1 MAAVAFRAWELAVNG
16 MRASGMVMQRI
27 EDKLSKR
34 DAPNKTTIRRMCHN
48 SSFGTP
54 LRAMSRYRFWI
65 FALLLITAV
74 TIAYFPALN
83 GTPIWDDDAH
93 LTRPELRS
101 LEGLTRIWTQP
112 GATQQYYPLVHTAFW
127 AEHLLWGDAQLWY
140 HITNLLIHCLSVLL
154 LLQILRKLEIPGA
167 WLAAL
172 IFALHPIQIE
182 TVAWISELKNV
193 LSGAFYFGS
202 ILVYLRYDET
212 RRAAPYWLSLALF
225 LAGLLSKSVIATLP
239 ATLLVI
245 FWWKRGTLSFKRDL
259 LPLIPFVLFGIGFG
273 LFTAWVERN
282 LIGAQGADYNY
293 TIVERGLIAGRAIWF
308 YLNKLFWPAELIFV
322 YPRWQVSQAVWWQYL
337 FPAGLLILLGAAVW
351 LSRRWRGPLAG
362 LLIFSITLLP
372 VLGFLNVYP
381 FRYSFVADHFA
392 YLASLG
398 VIVPVSAGITLF
410 CERCLPSPARLV
422 PSILLLA
429 GLALLSANESRM
441 YTDIDTLWK
450 TTLER
455 NPGAWMAHN
464 NLGVLLLRRGK
475 IEEAI
480 SHFREAIELNAHDA
494 ATQSNLGD
502 AFLALNR
509 TDDAVA
515 QYRAALQINPN
526 NAASH
531 YNLANVLLKQGRIDD
546 AIPEYQ
552 VALHIRPNDV
562 DTQNNLG
569 VALLEQG
576 RVDEAIIHY
585 QKALE
590 LQPKD
595 VRAQANLAWAL
606 SISTTNPR
614 MKGAIAIRLAQQ
626 ASEDSGGENPAI
638 LRVLAAAYA
647 QAGRF
652 SEAVACAQRAL
663 DLAMNQQNAALV
675 TALRDE
681 IQLYGTNAPYRIAEP

>member
-1 MAAVAFRAWELAVNG
+1 LDILPFKD
-16 MRASGMVMQRI
+16 S
-27 EDKLSKR
+27 
-34 DAPNKTTIRRMCHN
+34 H
-48 SSFGTP
+48 
-54 LRAMSRYRFWI
+54 RYRVWI
-65 FALLLITAV
+65 FALLLLTAA

-93 LTRPELRS
+93 LTRPELRT
-101 LEGLTRIWTQP
+101 LDGLTRIWTQP
-112 GATQQYYPLVHTAFW
+112 GATQQYYPLVHTVFW

-140 HITNLLIHCLSVLL
+140 HAANVLIHCLSVLL
-154 LLQILRKLEIPGA
+154 LLIILRKLEVPGA

-172 IFALHPIQIE
+172 IFALHPIQVE

-193 LSGAFYFGS
+193 LSGVFYFGS
-202 ILVYLRYDET
+202 ILVYLRFDET
-212 RRAAPYWLSLALF
+212 RRATPYWTSLVLF

-245 FWWKRGTLSFKRDL
+245 FWWKRGRLSLKRDL
-259 LPLIPFVLFGIGFG
+259 FPLTPFFMSGIGFG

-308 YLNKLFWPAELIFV
+308 YLSKLFWPGELIFV
-322 YPRWQVSQAVWWQYL
+322 YPRWEISQAVWWQYL
-337 FPAGLLILLGAAVW
+337 FPAGVILLLGAAVW

-372 VLGFLNVYP
+372 VLGFLDVYP
-381 FRYSFVADHFA
+381 FRYSFVADHFV

-398 VIVPVSAGITLF
+398 VIVPISAGITLF
-410 CERCLPSPARLV
+410 CERYLQPPVRYIPQV
-422 PSILLLA
+422 LLLG
-429 GLALLSANESRM
+429 GLVLLSANQSRI

-464 NLGVLLLRRGK
+464 NLGVLLLRKGK
-475 IEEAI
+475 VEESI
-480 SHFREAIELNAHDA
+480 SHFRKAISLNAHDA

-502 AFLALNR
+502 AYLALDR
-509 TDDAVA
+509 ADDAIA
-515 QYRAALQINPN
+515 QYRTALQIKPDD
-526 NAASH
+526 ATAH

-546 AIPEYQ
+546 ALAEYQ
-552 VALHIRPNDV
+552 AAIDIRPNDV
-562 DTQNNLG
+562 DIQNNLG

-626 ASEDSGGENPAI
+626 ASENSGGENPAI
-638 LRVLAAAYA
+638 LRILAAAYA

-652 SEAVACAQRAL
+652 TEAVACAQKAL
-663 DLAMNQQNAALV
+663 DMATNQNNDVLV
-675 TALRDE
+675 TALKDE
-681 IQLYGTNAPYRIAEP
+681 IQLYGTNAPYRVAGP

>member
-1 MAAVAFRAWELAVNG
+1 LDVLPFKD
-16 MRASGMVMQRI
+16 S
-27 EDKLSKR
+27 
-34 DAPNKTTIRRMCHN
+34 H
-48 SSFGTP
+48 
-54 LRAMSRYRFWI
+54 RYRVWF
-65 FALLLITAV
+65 FALLLVTAA

-101 LEGLTRIWTQP
+101 LEGLARIWTHP
-112 GATQQYYPLVHTAFW
+112 GVTQQYYPLVHTAFW
-127 AEHLLWGDAQLWY
+127 AEYLLWGDAQRWY
-140 HITNLLIHCLSVLL
+140 HLTNILIHCLSVLL

-172 IFALHPIQIE
+172 IFALHPIQVE

-202 ILVYLRYDET
+202 ILVYLRFDET
-212 RRAAPYWLSLALF
+212 RRTNPYWISLALF

-245 FWWKRGTLSFKRDL
+245 FWWKRGTLSLRRDL
-259 LPLIPFVLFGIGFG
+259 LPLTPFFLFGIGFG

-282 LIGAQGADYNY
+282 LIGAQGAEYNY
-293 TIVERGLIAGRAIWF
+293 TIVERGLIAGRVIWF
-308 YLNKLFWPAELIFV
+308 YLSKLFWPAELIFI
-322 YPRWQVSQAVWWQYL
+322 YPRWQISQAVWWQYL
-337 FPAGLLILLGAAVW
+337 FPAGVILLLGAAAW

-362 LLIFSITLLP
+362 LLIFSLSLLP

-392 YLASLG
+392 FLASLG
-398 VIVPVSAGITLF
+398 IIVPISAGITLF
-410 CERCLPSPARLV
+410 CEHYLQPPVRYLPHV
-422 PSILLLA
+422 LLLA
-429 GLALLSANESRM
+429 GLVLLSANQSRI

-464 NLGVLLLRRGK
+464 NLGVLLLRKGK
-475 IEEAI
+475 VEEAI
-480 SHFREAIELNAHDA
+480 SHFRKAISLNADDA

-502 AFLALNR
+502 AYLALDR
-509 TDDAVA
+509 ADDAIA
-515 QYRAALQINPN
+515 QYRTALHIKPDD
-526 NAASH
+526 ATAH

-546 AIPEYQ
+546 ALAEYQ
-552 VALHIRPNDV
+552 AAIEIRPNDA
-562 DTQNNLG
+562 DIQNNLG
-569 VALLEQG
+569 VALLGQG
-576 RVDEAIIHY
+576 RVDEAVIHY

-595 VRAQANLAWAL
+595 LRAQANLAWAL

-626 ASEDSGGENPAI
+626 ASENSGGENPAI
-638 LRVLAAAYA
+638 LRILAAAYA

-652 SEAVACAQRAL
+652 TEAVACAQKAL
-663 DLAMNQQNAALV
+663 DLATNQNNDALV

-681 IQLYGTNAPYRIAEP
+681 IQLYGTNAPYRVAEP